1 MKRIVVRLIFL
12 FSLLQIVFLF
22 VGNSLQAQEACTDT
36 IYPLKTKGIITE
48 CCIQKVENENFVI
61 YTKKGQNYGV
71 EAKAIIKDG
80 LHVPLSVPENP
91 PAQLENNTVT
101 PKVQKGSPYKLDYEL
116 YAKRY
121 RTGKTVATVGGFV
134 AVAGIAM
141 TIGSAVSYGNG
152 NMYQDK
158 AETLIIIGFF
168 AFNLGVPTAITGLAM
183 AKNSKQAMIRTKKQN
198 LDISLGFTRNG
209 LGLVWTL

>member
-1 MKRIVVRLIFL
+1 MKRVVVRLIFL

-22 VGNSLQAQEACTDT
+22 VGNSLHAQEACSDT
-36 IYPLKTKGIITE
+36 IYPLKSKGIITE
-48 CCIQKVENENFVI
+48 CCIKKVENENFVI
-61 YTKKGQNYGV
+61 YSKKGQNYGV

-80 LHVPLSVPENP
+80 LHVPLSLPDKP
-91 PAQLENNTVT
+91 PAQVNNNTVT
-101 PKVQKGSPYKLDYEL
+101 PKVQKTSSYKSDYNL

-141 TIGSAVSYGNG
+141 TIGSAVAYGNG
-152 NMYQDK
+152 NMYYDK

-209 LGLVWTL
+209 VGFVWTL